1 MTIAVDHRSHHA
13 GGTDR
18 GRLAALIG
26 LSAEVAVY
34 AILLATLLYA
44 IGFIGGAFVPKRI
57 DTGTVWPPFVA
68 FCIDIQLLLLF
79 AAQYGGM
86 AQPGFRRLLTG
97 YVSPRG
103 ERCVYLLS
111 TSATLML
118 LFAAWQPLP
127 ALLWRA
133 ANLQIAA
140 ALAALSCAGWLIA
153 LYSLALAG
161 HFELFG
167 IRRVLLS
174 FAGRTEATVPF
185 RAPGLYNV
193 VRHPVYL
200 GLMIAIWV
208 GPVMTAGHLLFAG
221 MMTVTM
227 LAAICWEERAQT
239 ALFGDRYRQYQQR
252 VPMLIPQV
260 L

>member
-1 MTIAVDHRSHHA
+1 MTIAVDHRSHQF
-13 GGTDR
+13 GGTGR
-18 GRLAALIG
+18 GRLAASIG
-26 LSAEVAVY
+26 FGSEIAVY

-44 IGFIGGAFVPKRI
+44 IGFITGVFVPKSI
-57 DTGTVWPPFVA
+57 DTGPLWPPFVA

-86 AQPGFRRLLTG
+86 AQPGFRRLLTN

-127 ALLWRA
+127 ALVWRA
-133 ANLQIAA
+133 ANLQVAA

-161 HFELFG
+161 HFELFDV
-167 IRRVLLS
+167 RRVLLS

-185 RAPGLYNV
+185 RTRGLHKV

-221 MMTVTM
+221 MMTATM
-227 LAAICWEERAQT
+227 LAAIWWEERGQV

-252 VPMLIPQV
+252 VPMLLPQ
-260 L
+260 LL